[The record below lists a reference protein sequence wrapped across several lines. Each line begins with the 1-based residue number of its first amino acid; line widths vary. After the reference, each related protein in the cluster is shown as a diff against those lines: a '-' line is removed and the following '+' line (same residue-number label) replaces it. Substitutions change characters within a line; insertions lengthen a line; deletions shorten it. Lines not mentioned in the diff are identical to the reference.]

1 MCNGIKQQD
10 NQIILCQ
17 VYSEKPSGY
26 KIAYNATDDATSHQV
41 YKQGDL
47 IKIKIYYQRLNIPLN
62 KLTLNK
68 TPMFIEVKGRIV
80 K

>member
-1 MCNGIKQQD
+1 MCNGIKQHG
-10 NQIILCQ
+10 NQIILCE

-26 KIAYNATDDATSHQV
+26 KIAYNATDNATSHQV
-41 YKQGDL
+41 YIQGYL
-47 IKIKIYYQRLNIPLN
+47 IKIKNYHQRLNIPLN

-68 TPMFIEVKGRIV
+68 TPMFIEVRGRIV